1 MYIWYMRRINKYG
14 YLLVFIIPISILA
27 SYYSTSVYN
36 LYILPILLFI
46 VLPIVDPLVGTDNAN
61 YSKEEIDI
69 LKEENYYRII
79 LHVWAITQTAMM
91 CWFVYIFLHD
101 EVSIHQFVLLLINT
115 MIMNGGV
122 GITIAHELGHK
133 NNKFDKFLAKLLLVQ
148 VVYGTF
154 YVEHNRGHHVHVATP
169 KDPATAKKNQTY
181 YAFWKQAVIGGF
193 ISSIKIERERLAQRK
208 QKSNLWT
215 NEVYRLSIFS
225 VLIFIICT
233 LIGYYV
239 LNQIPYSL
247 LIFLTV
253 QAFLSFSLLEAVDYI
268 EHYGITRK
276 EISAGVYEK
285 VNPAHSWNANFIY
298 SNYLLFQL
306 QRHADHHMYAT
317 KKYQLL
323 NSYDNSPQLPNGYPA
338 MVMYVLIPPLWF
350 KIMNKRLEEW
360 QNKSDG

>member
-1 MYIWYMRRINKYG
+1 MRKISKYG
-14 YLLVFIIPISILA
+14 YLSVFIIPISIIV
-27 SYYSTSVYN
+27 SYYSANVYSF
-36 LYILPILLFI
+36 YILPFILFI
-46 VLPIVDPLVGTDNAN
+46 VLPIVDPILGPDNEN
-61 YSKEEIDI
+61 YTKDQLDV
-69 LKEENYYRII
+69 LKEEKYYRAI
-79 LHVWAITQTAMM
+79 LHVWALVQTLTMA
-91 CWFVYIFLHD
+91 WIVYVFLQND
-101 EVSIHQFVLLLINT
+101 VSTHQFILLLINT

-133 NNKFDKFLAKLLLVQ
+133 TNKFDKFLAKLLLVQ

-193 ISSIKIERERLAQRK
+193 ISSIKIERERLIQRK

-215 NEVYRLSIFS
+215 NEVYRLTIFS
-225 VLIFIICT
+225 ILLFAFCLMLGYINLGKFPIKLASFLII
-233 LIGYYV
+233 
-239 LNQIPYSL
+239 
-247 LIFLTV
+247 

-276 EISAGVYEK
+276 EISPGVYEK
-285 VNPAHSWNANFIY
+285 VNPMHSWNANFIY

-306 QRHADHHMYAT
+306 QRHADHHLFAT

-323 NSYDNSPQLPNGYPA
+323 NTYKDSPQLPNGYPA
-338 MVMYVLIPPLWF
+338 LVIFTLIPPLWF
-350 KIMNKRLEEW
+350 KLMNKRLEEW
-360 QNKSDG
+360 QNTINEQN

>member
-1 MYIWYMRRINKYG
+1 MRRINKFG
-14 YLLVFIIPISILA
+14 YLLVFIIPISIIS
-27 SYYSTSVYN
+27 SYYADTIYAFF
-36 LYILPILLFI
+36 ILPFILFI
-46 VLPIVDPLVGTDNAN
+46 ALPIIDPLIGTDDENFSLEESN
-61 YSKEEIDI
+61 TIKEA
-69 LKEENYYRII
+69 KYYRTI
-79 LHVWAITQTAMM
+79 LHIWAFTQTLTML
-91 CWFVYIFLHD
+91 WLVYIFTFNTI
-101 EVSIHQFVLLLINT
+101 SIPTLLLLLLNT

-133 NNKFDKFLAKLLLVQ
+133 TNKFDKFLAKLLLVQ
-148 VVYGTF
+148 VAYGTF

-181 YAFWKQAVIGGF
+181 YSFWRQAVIGGF

-208 QKSNLWT
+208 KKSNLWT

-225 VLIFIICT
+225 LLLFFSSIAFNYFVNKNLSYELI
-233 LIGYYV
+233 
-239 LNQIPYSL
+239 
-247 LIFLTV
+247 IFLIA

-276 EISAGVYEK
+276 EISPGIYEK
-285 VNPAHSWNANFIY
+285 VNPTHSWNANFIY

-323 NSYDNSPQLPNGYPA
+323 NSYKNSPQLPNGYPA
-338 MVMYVLIPPLWF
+338 MVILTLIPPLWF
-350 KIMNKRLEEW
+350 NTMNKRLEEW
-360 QNKSDG
+360 QSDKNG